1 MSASATPMA
10 QLCALIAQAVQKGVL
25 RRVVLSKSRAA
36 DRIRA
41 TLTPRRIG
49 GRLMLQIETF
59 HTDNKAKHLNI
70 EMDDAETL
78 ASELSLY
85 GQINLLTTLPGGDCE
100 LKCSKD
106 GKQTLLRGG
115 KLQALLQSAKQV
127 DPPTAA
133 NDRQKQ
139 YILSGNEP
147 FLQALEVS
155 DKNGRVYDKK
165 QSKFRQINRF
175 LELLR
180 DVEDHLPTE
189 GTLRVCDLCCGKSYL
204 SFAVYHYLTVVKGR
218 EVRMSCVDLKA
229 DVIENC
235 ACIAKQLNFE
245 GLEFLCGDVANYQV
259 EEGAHVHLVVS
270 LHACDTATDLVLHK
284 AMEWQSEVILS
295 TPCCHHELNHTLD
308 CPELSCIAEHSML
321 RQKLCDAATD
331 AMRLLLLEAHGYTTA
346 ALELIDPEE
355 TPKNVMLRAIR
366 KRNPSKAAMEA
377 ARKEYTDAVRFFILR
392 LARGAGSIFES
403 KFLNFVFRI
412 QNSH

>member
-10 QLCALIAQAVQKGVL
+10 QLCALIAQAAQKGVL

-41 TLTPRRIG
+41 TLTPRHIG

-147 FLQALEVS
+147 FLQALDVS

-180 DVEDHLPTE
+180 DVEDHLPAT

-204 SFAVYHYLTVVKGR
+204 SFAVYHYLTAVKGR
-218 EVRMSCVDLKA
+218 QVIMTGVDLKP
-229 DVIENC
+229 DVVETC
-235 ACIAKQLNFE
+235 SAIAARLGFD
-245 GLEFLCGDVANYQV
+245 GLEFLCGDVAKYQPA
-259 EEGAHVHLVVS
+259 EGEHVHLVVS
-270 LHACDTATDLVLHK
+270 LHACDTATDLVLAK

-308 CPELSCIAEHSML
+308 CPELDYIARHSML

-331 AMRLLLLEAHGYTTA
+331 AMRLLLLEAHGYATA
-346 ALELIDPEE
+346 ALELIDPDE

-366 KRNPSKAAMEA
+366 KKNVTKAAMEKAKA
-377 ARKEYTDAVRFFILR
+377 AYAEAVCFFVR
-392 LARGAGSIFES
+392 TPSEAQNN
-403 KFLNFVFRI
+403 FLNRDF
-412 QNSH
+412 

>member
-10 QLCALIAQAVQKGVL
+10 QLCALIAQAAQKGVL
-25 RRVVLSKSRAA
+25 RRVVLSKSRAD

-127 DPPTAA
+127 DPPTEA

-147 FLQALEVS
+147 FLQALDVS

-180 DVEDHLPTE
+180 DVEDHLPAT

-204 SFAVYHYLTVVKGR
+204 SFAVYHYLTAVKGR
-218 EVRMSCVDLKA
+218 QVIMTGVDLKP
-229 DVIENC
+229 DVVETC
-235 ACIAKQLNFE
+235 SAIAARLGFD
-245 GLEFLCGDVANYQV
+245 GLEFLCGDVAKYQLA
-259 EEGAHVHLVVS
+259 EGEHVHLVVS
-270 LHACDTATDLVLHK
+270 LHACDTATDLVLAK

-308 CPELSCIAEHSML
+308 CPELDYIARHSML

-331 AMRLLLLEAHGYTTA
+331 AMRLLLLEAHGYATA
-346 ALELIDPEE
+346 ALELIDPDE

-366 KRNPSKAAMEA
+366 KKNVTKAAMEKAKA
-377 ARKEYTDAVRFFILR
+377 AYAEAVRFFVR
-392 LARGAGSIFES
+392 TPSEAQDH
-403 KFLNFVFRI
+403 FLNRDF
-412 QNSH
+412 